1 MPITLFHQ
9 CGHNANWNIDSYT
22 NDTCGDGLILSP
34 VHQSRPTIE
43 KLNSELLKASIFDPQ
58 YYLPNSQKKKL
69 KTFNFFPEVISGGF
83 VTSEFSTI
91 ALDSA
96 RNCLNF
102 QIEMDFER
110 IIIPAR
116 HFPDMEPDFIEKQE
130 SYTVHPFLQAIEESG
145 VDKKVFLTIPLTSRM
160 LIHNKYRTNILNWVT
175 SYPDID
181 GVYLLVEDDRA
192 TKQIQDP
199 IFLKNYLTT
208 AYELRQAGL
217 QVLIGHCNTE
227 ALLFTLIE
235 GCELTFGAYENTRM
249 FSVDKFVVTD
259 EERRG
264 PKARLY
270 MPGLFNWI
278 QYSQALQLRDGL
290 VSVWDRIYVETT
302 YAEEAF
308 SSATE
313 PHFNYPGLY
322 KHYFLNFQDQI
333 TTLSKYSIADR
344 YAFLRDMLRNAQQ
357 NYEEI
362 ENWPLDLDR
371 HGRGDHIDPW
381 LDSLNWFYRTFLR

>member
-1 MPITLFHQ
+1 
-9 CGHNANWNIDSYT
+9 
-22 NDTCGDGLILSP
+22 
-34 VHQSRPTIE
+34 
-43 KLNSELLKASIFDPQ
+43 
-58 YYLPNSQKKKL
+58 
-69 KTFNFFPEVISGGF
+69 
-83 VTSEFSTI
+83 
-91 ALDSA
+91 
-96 RNCLNF
+96 
-102 QIEMDFER
+102 
-110 IIIPAR
+110 
-116 HFPDMEPDFIEKQE
+116 
-130 SYTVHPFLQAIEESG
+130 
-145 VDKKVFLTIPLTSRM
+145 
-160 LIHNKYRTNILNWVT
+160 
-175 SYPDID
+175 
-181 GVYLLVEDDRA
+181 
-192 TKQIQDP
+192 
-199 IFLKNYLTT
+199 
-208 AYELRQAGL
+208 
-217 QVLIGHCNTE
+217 
-227 ALLFTLIE
+227 
-235 GCELTFGAYENTRM
+235 
-249 FSVDKFVVTD
+249 
-259 EERRG
+259 
-264 PKARLY
+264 RLY